1 MKSLKIF
8 FISVNLIMTALICFS
23 GVDLFYYFL
32 FSDVSYEKRYEK
44 NIAAE
49 KSVNKKDESESL
61 TGPLENYSSIYSKNL
76 FGTLV
81 SKVVSKPE
89 IDISSLDKTAL
100 NLKLLGTVV
109 GFENNYAVILSDNR
123 QGLYSESDEIK
134 DATVKRIFRQKVVL
148 TRNGKDEILT
158 IDPEKGQ
165 KNEYF
170 ESIDSSV
177 NESGENQYQIS
188 REFIDQSLSNINSL
202 MRQARAKPH
211 FENGN
216 PSGIAIDN
224 IKPFSLF
231 NKMGLE
237 NGDVLVGANGTD
249 IKTVNDAIGLYN
261 GLKNADRISLQIK
274 RNGQEQTIEYNI
286 E

>member
-188 REFIDQSLSNINSL
+188 REFIDQSLSNIYSL

>member
-134 DATVKRIFRQKVVL
+134 DATVKRIFRQKV
-148 TRNGKDEILT
+148 
-158 IDPEKGQ
+158 
-165 KNEYF
+165 
-170 ESIDSSV
+170 
-177 NESGENQYQIS
+177 QYMKKS
-188 REFIDQSLSNINSL
+188 
-202 MRQARAKPH
+202 H
-211 FENGN
+211 
-216 PSGIAIDN
+216 
-224 IKPFSLF
+224 
-231 NKMGLE
+231 
-237 NGDVLVGANGTD
+237 
-249 IKTVNDAIGLYN
+249 LY
-261 GLKNADRISLQIK
+261 
-274 RNGQEQTIEYNI
+274 
-286 E
+286 

>member
-49 KSVNKKDESESL
+49 KSVNKKDESETL

-165 KNEYF
+165 KSEYF

>member
-32 FSDVSYEKRYEK
+32 FSDVSYEKGYEK

-61 TGPLENYSSIYSKNL
+61 TGPFENYSSIYSKNL